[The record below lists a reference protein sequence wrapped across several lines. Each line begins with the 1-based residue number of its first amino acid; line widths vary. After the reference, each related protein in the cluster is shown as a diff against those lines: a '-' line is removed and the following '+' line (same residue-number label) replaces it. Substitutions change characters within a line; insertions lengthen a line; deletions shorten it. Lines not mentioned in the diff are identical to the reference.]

1 MGSDCIS
8 EMGCIYPAGKG
19 TTACPA
25 CVCMPYEAAK
35 ISGLFDKIIVSTDSQ
50 KIVYTAKEY
59 SPDDWETAEAMY
71 EVAKKRGFL

>member
-1 MGSDCIS
+1 
-8 EMGCIYPAGKG
+8 
-19 TTACPA
+19 
-25 CVCMPYEAAK
+25 MPYEAAK